1 MIQFDITLITVLIGT
16 TLVGITSGIMGCFVI
31 LQRKSLFGDAIAHA
45 TLPGLA
51 AMFLYTGSKAPSF
64 LFFGATL
71 SGFIG
76 AICIH
81 LINKHTTLQKET
93 ALGVVLSTTFGLG
106 TLLLSI
112 IQTFPNAHKAGINKF
127 LLGNAS
133 TLLWDDLCIIVTV
146 TTIVMITVLLCWK
159 EFKTFIFNQEFAF
172 SLGMNT
178 EYIQATL
185 TTLTVITIIVGL
197 QTVGVVLISSLL
209 IAPAAAAYQWT
220 QRLSHMIILSCFF
233 SSVATISGT
242 FLSSSC
248 EHLPT
253 GPTIIVIATICT
265 FFSIL
270 FAPHH
275 GIVSQHIKTQHQIQ
289 QINAY
294 HMLSYFM
301 LFNES
306 STHPYHAHDINAL
319 QAVGKKFTNKTI
331 RYLAAK
337 NLIESPKHNFWRL
350 TPQGLTLAKKI
361 KPKAILLDSS
371 GLKIA
376 PHNMQQEIS

>member
-1 MIQFDITLITVLIGT
+1 MIQFDITLFTVLIGT

-51 AMFLYTGSKAPSF
+51 AMFLYTASKAALP
-64 LFFGATL
+64 L
-71 SGFIG
+71 FIG
-76 AICIH
+76 ATISGALGALCIH
-81 LINKHTTLQKET
+81 LINQYTTLQKET
-93 ALGVVLSTTFGLG
+93 ALGIILSTTFGLG

-112 IQTFPNAHKAGINKF
+112 IQTFPTAHKAGINKF

-133 TLLWDDLCIIVTV
+133 TLLWDDLCVILLVAAIVIF
-146 TTIVMITVLLCWK
+146 TIFVCWK
-159 EFKTFIFNQEFAF
+159 EFKTFIFNKEFAY
-172 SLGMNT
+172 SIGMHT
-178 EYIQATL
+178 KYIQLIL
-185 TTLTVITIIVGL
+185 TTLTVLTIIVGL

-220 QRLSHMIILSCFF
+220 QRLSTMIILSCMF
-233 SSVATISGT
+233 SSIATISGT
-242 FLSSSC
+242 LISSSY

-253 GPTIIVIATICT
+253 GPMIIVIATICT

-270 FAPHH
+270 FAPYH
-275 GIVSQHIKTQHQIQ
+275 GIVFRYFKTRKQLQ

-306 STHPYHAHDINAL
+306 KTHPYHAHDISAL
-319 QAVGKKFTNKTI
+319 EAVGKKFTRQTI
-331 RYLAAK
+331 KYLVTK
-337 NLIESPKHNFWRL
+337 NLIESVDSNVWRL
-350 TPQGLTLAKKI
+350 TPKGFKLAQTI
-361 KPKAILLDSS
+361 KPKAVLVDHTGST
-371 GLKIA
+371 IA
-376 PHNMQQEIS
+376 PHAQQKELV